1 MPKKKTCT
9 LLGSQVIFID
19 GRARKIRTSECLGQ
33 SQMPYRLAIALSTKD
48 YTLFYGKKKREAMV
62 FHRLLLN

>member
-1 MPKKKTCT
+1 MKKPLFKT
-9 LLGSQVIFID
+9 LFFN

-48 YTLFYGKKKREAMV
+48 YTLF
-62 FHRLLLN
+62 LP